1 MPGLFGD
8 TPDVFSTLFRVFL
21 IESAN
26 FFDESMTRK
35 NPGTSLALMPQAFNL
50 LPRFGKKF
58 QIIERLASSKSSFSF
73 SLS

>member
-35 NPGTSLALMPQAFNL
+35 NPGTSLGLMRQACNL
-50 LPRFGKKF
+50 LPD
-58 QIIERLASSKSSFSF
+58 LAREFR
-73 SLS
+73 